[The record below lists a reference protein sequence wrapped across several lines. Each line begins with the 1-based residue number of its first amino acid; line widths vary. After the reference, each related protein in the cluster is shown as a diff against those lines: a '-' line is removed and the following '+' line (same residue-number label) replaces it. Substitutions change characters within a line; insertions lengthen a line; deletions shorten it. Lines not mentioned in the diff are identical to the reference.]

1 MCLTLGRGL
10 RSALWEPNG
19 LSMGGVTSQRK
30 CGVLLTEEEKLD
42 PNQVEKTHCAL
53 FQLPLEA
60 QQNSKT
66 SAFGQ
71 PLVPSEGDHSEPW
84 IHSSLQ

>member
-1 MCLTLGRGL
+1 MWSIINRRRRNWILG
-10 RSALWEPNG
+10 
-19 LSMGGVTSQRK
+19 
-30 CGVLLTEEEKLD
+30 
-42 PNQVEKTHCAL
+42 QVEKTLCAL

-60 QQNSKT
+60 QQNSRT